1 MSGNKGGKPP
11 TQILSQSETLQI
23 TPTLYSPSLTWKIA
37 QFAFDNYI
45 PHLLGL
51 ILAFNLS
58 FVFPIFIED
67 KALVNLLNFLSLLI
81 SFGLGATISIYGKG
95 RIEIWRHWFRLKK
108 W

>member
-1 MSGNKGGKPP
+1 MAVTEDKKPP
-11 TQILSQSETLQI
+11 AQIMQPPTLQI
-23 TPTLYSPSLTWKIA
+23 PVIIYPPSLTWKIA

-45 PHLLGL
+45 PHLIGL

-58 FVFPIFIED
+58 FVFPIFVQD
-67 KALVNLLNFLSLLI
+67 AALVNLLNFISLLI
-81 SFGLGATISIYGKG
+81 SFGLGATIGMYGKG